1 MPIKD
6 LEEHHFGTNIC
17 GLPLTANPQKLDSSK
32 SVCTSGLEIYDS
44 EIAPLLGE
52 VRTSTIPSYGGSD
65 CRGQESH
72 DDHERI
78 NCFKK
83 PSPFWLLPPFFIFS
97 LSSGVTIVPHVN
109 LFVSLVCRSHF
120 FQKSAGN
127 PNIAF
132 PGTYDNHMCQT
143 PEIQSIAIKFSL
155 LMSMTAGMFGAL
167 MSPKLGAWSD
177 RHGRRKPLIINCL
190 GAAIAEVL
198 IIIIATYPMYF
209 DYRWLVISAFIEGIT
224 GSFNT
229 GFAITRAY
237 ATDCTAP
244 TKRAVALGYFHASLF
259 SGIALGPLLAAF
271 LVRQTQIIISAS
283 YAAAGIRAA
292 YILFLLFA
300 VPESLVEERQ
310 MEAREQHLLR
320 AKLAELKNEESCWWK
335 DVLKKID
342 FLNSLRV
349 LYPKGPGSSDAL
361 RTNLILLSAID
372 TILYGVTLC
381 VITLTIYYLG
391 YRFQWNTFDLSI
403 FTFLINVCRV
413 SALIL
418 ILPTLNY
425 FIHTRYS
432 NHQRKLIGQSSQSD
446 SGCTTSDL
454 WIIRCSILIE
464 AIGFAVYAITKN
476 GSLFVAAGVI
486 GSLGGMAAPTVQSVL
501 TRHVHSD
508 QVGKLLGSSGLLH
521 GVAKILFPLLLNL
534 AYAETVGKLP
544 QAVFFVLIC
553 CNGTA
558 LLLSLKIKTNVHVPI
573 LSGATI
579 ECSMLLPR
587 SIIPE
592 ANTPRR
598 SRSST
603 LL

>member
-1 MPIKD
+1 MPLKD
-6 LEEHHFGTNIC
+6 LEEPQFGTNIVEF
-17 GLPLTANPQKLDSSK
+17 PFTAKRQKLDSSK
-32 SVCTSGLEIYDS
+32 SVCTSDPEVYDS
-44 EIAPLLGE
+44 EIAPLLAE
-52 VRTSTIPSYGGSD
+52 SRSSAIPTYGVSD
-65 CRGQESH
+65 CRRQEGH
-72 DDHERI
+72 DEYERI
-78 NCFKK
+78 VWFKK

-120 FQKSAGN
+120 IQKSAGN
-127 PNIAF
+127 LNTAYLD
-132 PGTYDNHMCQT
+132 TYDNHMCQT
-143 PEIQSIAIKFSL
+143 PEIQSTAIKFSL
-155 LMSMTAGMFGAL
+155 LMTITAGMFGAL

-190 GAAIAEVL
+190 GATITELL

-209 DYRWLVISAFIEGIT
+209 DYRWLIIAAFIEGIT
-224 GSFNT
+224 GSFT
-229 GFAITRAY
+229 AGFAITRAY
-237 ATDCTAP
+237 ATDCTVP

-259 SGIALGPLLAAF
+259 SGIALGPLLSAF
-271 LVRQTQIIISAS
+271 LVRQTQTIISAS
-283 YAAAGIRAA
+283 YAAAGIRTA
-292 YILFLLFA
+292 YILFVLFA
-300 VPESLVEERQ
+300 VPESLVEKRQ

-320 AKLAELKNEESCWWK
+320 AKFAELKNEESSWWK
-335 DVLKKID
+335 DALKNIN
-342 FLNSLRV
+342 FLSSLRV
-349 LYPKGPGSSDAL
+349 LYPKGPGSSNAL

-381 VITLTIYYLG
+381 VITVTIYYLG

-403 FTFLINVCRV
+403 FTFSINVCRV

-425 FIHTRYS
+425 LIHTRHS
-432 NHQRKLIGQSSQSD
+432 NHQRSLIGQSSQPD

-464 AIGFAVYAITKN
+464 AIGFVVYAITKN
-476 GSLFVAAGVI
+476 SSLFVAAGIV
-486 GSLGGMAAPTVQSVL
+486 GSLGGMAAPTVQSAL
-501 TRHVHSD
+501 TRHVSSD
-508 QVGKLLGSSGLLH
+508 QVGKLLGSAGLLH
-521 GVAKILFPLLLNL
+521 GLAKILFPLLLNL
-534 AYAETVGKLP
+534 AYAETVAKLP
-544 QAVFFVLIC
+544 QAVFYVLIC

-558 LLLSLKIKTNVHVPI
+558 ILLSLKIKTNVHVPI
-573 LSGATI
+573 ISDATK

-587 SIIPE
+587 SNIPE
-592 ANTPRR
+592 ANNPRR